1 MKKALTHRAIGDL
14 GEDAVVRYLKRR
26 GYRILDRNYTVKG
39 GEIDIIASRF
49 SKLVFVEVKTR
60 KASTDT
66 EKYGKAQDAVNEEKR
81 AHMRYTAGAYILRF
95 RMQYLKPRF
104 DIAEVYYTEGKRTK
118 FKIHYRKEAF

>member
-1 MKKALTHRAIGDL
+1 MADTEKQILGKF
-14 GEDAVVRYLKRR
+14 GEDIAADYLEKN
-26 GYRILDRNYTVKG
+26 GYRITERNLHIAKN
-39 GEIDIIASRF
+39 ELDIIAED
-49 SKLVFVEVKTR
+49 KDCIVFVEVKTR

-104 DIAEVYYTEGKRTK
+104 DFAEVYYTEGKRTK